1 MLTILYGILGL
12 GLIVLIH
19 ETGHLIAA
27 RMCGVKVEAFSVGM
41 GPILLHKTIK
51 DTDYRLSLIPLGGY
65 CEMKGEKAFSE
76 ALESNAKE
84 ITGEPDS
91 LYGVHPLKRAFIAF
105 MGPFF
110 NVIFAFF
117 AFIIISAIGYNY
129 YSTPSKIILAN
140 EVYPDFSSPAAEAGL
155 KTGDTIYQIDEEPII
170 NFADIS
176 SYVSLHPDE
185 ELVFK
190 VLRDNKDLSFV
201 VKTEL
206 DTETGAGKIG
216 VLNWVNPL
224 VAEVIPDSSAA
235 NMGLSA
241 GATITKVD
249 GEPVFNTTDISLL
262 ITGKNSV
269 VMEWEKDSNIFSG
282 TLDLNTGDVGIRFA
296 SDRYHTPTYG
306 FFGSIK
312 QGFLETIETIGL
324 TFKSIGLL
332 FKGVDFTSAVSGPIR
347 ITQMIGET
355 AVSGFSASFSTGI
368 VTVLNFLALISI
380 SLFIMNLLP
389 IPILDGGL
397 ILFALIETISRR
409 KIHPKVLYYVQFIG
423 LAFIAVLFCIALFS
437 DFRYL
442 FNRQK

>member
-27 RMCGVKVEAFSVGM
+27 RICGVKVEAFSVGM

-51 DTDYRLSLIPLGGY
+51 NTDYRLSLIPLGGY

-140 EVYPDFSSPAAEAGL
+140 EVNPAFSSPAAEAGL

-235 NMGLSA
+235 NMGLTS
-241 GATITKVD
+241 GSTITKVD

-282 TLDLNTGDVGIRFA
+282 TLDLNTEDVGIRFA

-409 KIHPKVLYYVQFIG
+409 KIHPKILYYVQFIG

-442 FNRQK
+442 FNR

>member
-51 DTDYRLSLIPLGGY
+51 NTDYRLSLIPLGGY

-140 EVYPDFSSPAAEAGL
+140 EVNPDFSSPAAEAGL

-235 NMGLSA
+235 NMGLTS
-241 GATITKVD
+241 GSTITKVD
-249 GEPVFNTTDISLL
+249 GKPVFNTTDISLL

-282 TLDLNTGDVGIRFA
+282 TLDLNTEDVGIRFA

-409 KIHPKVLYYVQFIG
+409 KIHPKILYYVQFIG

-442 FNRQK
+442 FNR

>member
-140 EVYPDFSSPAAEAGL
+140 EVNPVFSSPAAEAGL

-282 TLDLNTGDVGIRFA
+282 TLDLNTEDVGIRFA

-409 KIHPKVLYYVQFIG
+409 KIHPKILYYVQFIG

-442 FNRQK
+442 FNR

>member
-155 KTGDTIYQIDEEPII
+155 KTGDTIYQIDEESII

-282 TLDLNTGDVGIRFA
+282 TLDLNTEDVGIRFA

-409 KIHPKVLYYVQFIG
+409 KSHPKVLYYVQFIG

-442 FNRQK
+442 FNR

>member
-27 RMCGVKVEAFSVGM
+27 RICGVKVEAFSVGM

-190 VLRDNKDLSFV
+190 VLRDDKDLTFV

-262 ITGKNSV
+262 IIGKNSV
-269 VMEWEKDSNIFSG
+269 VMEWEKESNIFSG

-409 KIHPKVLYYVQFIG
+409 KIHPKVLYYIQFIG

-442 FNRQK
+442 FNR